1 MVEGMVAHYRSTALT
16 SVHVRGGRRV
26 RFWFVRRAKP
36 GLHLFY
42 GLRKL
47 LRMVDEVQEKDP
59 HIEGRAP
66 KFPKRGGEWRAAQ
79 AAGRWDV
86 LR

>member
-1 MVEGMVAHYRSTALT
+1 MA
-16 SVHVRGGRRV
+16 
-26 RFWFVRRAKP
+26 
-36 GLHLFY
+36 
-42 GLRKL
+42 
-47 LRMVDEVQEKDP
+47 DEVQEKDP
-59 HIEGRAP
+59 YIEGRAG